1 MTTALVPLRDPG
13 HGKTRLRG
21 VLSTARRAALAS
33 AMLDDVVSA
42 LREAALTRIVVA
54 AGGPVAAEVASAL
67 DVEVTRD
74 PPSVGGLNAALVA
87 SSRRLGPVDEL
98 LIVAADLPR
107 LTTNDVSAVLRS
119 DAEVVVSPT
128 RGGGTGG
135 LLRRPGDRIPPAYGP
150 GSAQRHL
157 ALAAEVGASSATV
170 ETCGFAEDVDTED
183 DLARLG
189 VGPLGAATSRWFDA
203 WGQRIDATL

>member
-13 HGKTRLRG
+13 HGKTRLRR
-21 VLSTARRAALAS
+21 VLSTDRRAALAS
-33 AMLDDVVSA
+33 AMLDDVVAA
-42 LREAALTRIVVA
+42 LRAAAVPRIVIA
-54 AGGPVAAEVASAL
+54 AGGPGAAEVASTL
-67 DVEVTRD
+67 DVEVVLD
-74 PPSVGGLNAALVA
+74 PPSVGGLNAALTA
-87 SSRRLGPVDEL
+87 AAHRLGPHDEL

-107 LTTNDVSAVLRS
+107 LTAADVSAVLGS

-135 LLRRPGDRIPPAYGP
+135 LLRRPGDRIPTAYGP

-157 ALAAEVGASSATV
+157 DLAAEVGASSATV
-170 ETCGFAEDVDTED
+170 ETCGLAEDVDTED

-189 VGPLGAATSRWFDA
+189 VGPLGAATSRWFEA
-203 WGQRIDATL
+203 WGQRIDVTL

>member
-13 HGKTRLRG
+13 RGKTRLSG
-21 VLSTARRAALAS
+21 VLSTDRRAALAG
-33 AMLDDVVSA
+33 AMLDDVVAA
-42 LREAALTRIVVA
+42 LRAAALPRIVVV
-54 AGGPVAAEVASAL
+54 AGGPGAAEAASAL
-67 DVEVTRD
+67 DVEVALD
-74 PPSVGGLNAALVA
+74 PPSVNGLNAALTSA
-87 SSRRLGPVDEL
+87 ARRLGPVDEL

-107 LTTNDVSAVLRS
+107 LTAADVSAVLRN

-135 LLRRPGDRIPPAYGP
+135 LLRRPGDRIPAAYGT

-157 ALAAEVGASSATV
+157 ALAVEVGASSEMV

-189 VGPLGAATSRWFDA
+189 VGHLGAATSRWFEA
-203 WGQRIDATL
+203 WGQRIDVTL